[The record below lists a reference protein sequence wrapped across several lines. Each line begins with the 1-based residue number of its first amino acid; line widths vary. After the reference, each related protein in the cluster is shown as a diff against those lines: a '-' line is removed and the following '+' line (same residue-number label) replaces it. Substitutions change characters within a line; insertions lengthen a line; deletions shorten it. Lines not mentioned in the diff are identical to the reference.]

1 MSETKEWHNE
11 TSPFHAGEQAIQ
23 ERLGLRDNAERLGR
37 KVIRPFLPEQH
48 REFYASLPFLVV
60 GSVDEQGWPWAS
72 LLTGKPGF
80 IASPDPRS
88 LTVDAVPQP
97 GDPLTDAIVPGA
109 PLGLL
114 GIALDSRRR
123 NRVNVHVSTT
133 GKGRFELAVDQSFGN
148 CPQYIQTRSIE
159 FMRDPQQ
166 PVAITQTDRFSTLDE
181 AASDM
186 IQMAD
191 TLFVSSYVE
200 AGANAQIEGVDVS
213 HRGGLP
219 GFVKVEGNTLTVP
232 DYAGNSH
239 FNTLGNFL
247 VNPKAGLTF
256 VDFETGDLLMLTG
269 TVEII
274 WDNDPQ
280 VKAFRGA
287 ERAWRFTLDRG
298 VRLSEALPMR
308 WSFGE
313 FSPNSL
319 ITGDWDEAA
328 ATLAAEAKR
337 DAWRDYRVV
346 RVEDESDV
354 IRSFYLEPADED
366 GLISYDPGQ
375 FLTIRVKPEGVS
387 KPVIRTYTLSSA
399 PADKLYRISVKHE
412 GAATADVAPGLVSN
426 HLHDTLKSGDIIEA
440 KAPRGDFKLD
450 TAEVRP
456 AVLLAGGVG
465 ITPMIS
471 MARQVAHEGLRT
483 RHVRPLTIFHS
494 AQTTGQ
500 RAFFDAFRQL
510 EKSTDGAIRYVS
522 LIDKAADGER
532 PGQNY
537 NGLGYITADR
547 LRQILALDDY
557 DFYLC
562 GPPGFMQAVYNALR
576 ELGARDARI
585 FAEAFGPAS
594 LERQPDEGVTHN
606 AAPVETADYSVVTFA
621 ESGFEQPWIE
631 GDGSLLELAEAHG
644 LAPEYGCRSGTC
656 GTCAVKLLAGKVAY
670 PTEPT
675 AEHAEGEALIC
686 CAVPAAGSYRL
697 ELAL

>member
-1 MSETKEWHNE
+1 MSETKEWHEE

-23 ERLGLRDNAERLGR
+23 KRLGLRDNAERLGR

-48 REFYASLPFLVV
+48 RDFYANLPFLVV

-72 LLTGKPGF
+72 LLAGKPGF
-80 IASPDPRS
+80 ISSPDSQS
-88 LTVDAVPQP
+88 LMVDAVPQP
-97 GDPLTDAIVPGA
+97 GDPLVDAIVPGA

-123 NRVNVHVSTT
+123 NRVNVHVSTI
-133 GKGRFELAVDQSFGN
+133 GKGRFGLAVDQSFGN
-148 CPQYIQTRSIE
+148 CPQYIQTRDIE
-159 FMRDPQQ
+159 FTGNPQQ
-166 PVAITQTDRFSTLDE
+166 PVVVAAADRFSTLD
-181 AASDM
+181 AVASDM

-200 AGANAQIEGVDVS
+200 ADANATIEGVDVS
-213 HRGGLP
+213 HRGGRP

-274 WDNDPQ
+274 WDDDPQ
-280 VKAFRGA
+280 VQAFRGA

-298 VRLSEALPMR
+298 IRLSEALPMR

-313 FSPNSL
+313 FSPNAL

-337 DAWRDYRVV
+337 DAWRNYRVV
-346 RVEDESDV
+346 RIEDESDV
-354 IRSFYLEPADED
+354 IRSFYLETADD
-366 GLISYDPGQ
+366 AGLISYDPGQ
-375 FLTIRVKPEGVS
+375 FLTIRVRPEGAAE
-387 KPVIRTYTLSSA
+387 PIIRTYTLSSA
-399 PADKLYRISVKHE
+399 PADKLYRISVKRE
-412 GAATADVAPGLVSN
+412 GAATADIGPGLVSN
-426 HLHDTLKSGDIIEA
+426 HLHDILAPGDIVEA
-440 KAPRGDFKLD
+440 RAPRGDFTLD
-450 TAEVRP
+450 TAEERP

-471 MARQVAHEGLRT
+471 MARQVAHEGMRT

-494 AQTTGQ
+494 ARTTDN
-500 RAFFDAFRQL
+500 RAFFETFREL
-510 EKSTDGAIRYVS
+510 EKSTDGAIRYIS
-522 LIDKAADGER
+522 LIGKAEDGEK
-532 PGQNY
+532 PGRDF
-537 NGLGYITADR
+537 NGLGYITADM
-547 LRQILALDDY
+547 LRQALALDDY
-557 DFYLC
+557 DFYIC
-562 GPPGFMQAVYNALR
+562 GPAAFMQAVYDVLR
-576 ELGARDARI
+576 DLGVRDARI
-585 FAEAFGPAS
+585 FAEAFGPAA
-594 LERQPDEGVTHN
+594 LERQPDEGSPVKRAQ
-606 AAPVETADYSVVTFA
+606 AAVADQAVVTFT
-621 ESGFEQPWIE
+621 ESGFEKPWIK

-656 GTCAVKLLAGKVAY
+656 GTCAVKLKAGRVAY

-675 AEHAEGEALIC
+675 TARAEDEALIC
-686 CAVPAAGSYRL
+686 CAVPAAGSDRL
-697 ELAL
+697 EIAL